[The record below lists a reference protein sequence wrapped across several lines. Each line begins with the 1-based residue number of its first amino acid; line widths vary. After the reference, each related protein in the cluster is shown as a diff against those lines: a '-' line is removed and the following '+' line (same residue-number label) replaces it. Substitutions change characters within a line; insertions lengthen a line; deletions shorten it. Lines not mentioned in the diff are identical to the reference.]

1 MKFVKWFVR
10 KIRSLT
16 MVRQVDE
23 FNDFIEE
30 VTDGSVKQMKV
41 WGDERIKKVVQV
53 LVAEGIK
60 ISIVDDMVFRR
71 RHLSC

>member
-1 MKFVKWFVR
+1 
-10 KIRSLT
+10 

-60 ISIVDDMVFRR
+60 ISIVDDIWYSDVGT
-71 RHLSC
+71 SG